1 MAPRNKRPKTGLR
14 RIDAALD
21 AMRPLGFPDHLVRK
35 SVKELLKVY
44 GDEGWAFIEDGAYR
58 VLIEVML
65 SEQKES
71 DHDEH
76 DDPGEKL
83 AHECSG
89 LQGNTES
96 SEAGQCG
103 EMACGDHDGDES
115 IIELEVAH
123 NQMEN
128 QGKGLDQTI
137 STAISS
143 VATDNTQ
150 QQHQRRVLFG
160 FGFGFGFA
168 PAFSHPRTDSVSVGF
183 APTSALPQTDSASS
197 KRRRKPCYGWIS
209 DDDEDEEDNIG

>member
-1 MAPRNKRPKTGLR
+1 M
-14 RIDAALD
+14 
-21 AMRPLGFPDHLVRK
+21 
-35 SVKELLKVY
+35 Y
-44 GDEGWAFIEDGAYR
+44 GDEGWAFIEDGTYR

-83 AHECSG
+83 VHECSG

-115 IIELEVAH
+115 IIELEVPH

-128 QGKGLDQTI
+128 PGKGLDQTI

-143 VATDNTQ
+143 VAT
-150 QQHQRRVLFG
+150 VF
-160 FGFGFGFA
+160 
-168 PAFSHPRTDSVSVGF
+168 
-183 APTSALPQTDSASS
+183 SASFVCVLLCDFVS
-197 KRRRKPCYGWIS
+197 GRDLDLSVLKLGRKKWFS
-209 DDDEDEEDNIG
+209 